1 MNPSE
6 MKALVEKMRVKGS
19 LPTLDQ
25 VLDAVAETRREYVP
39 KIREARKAAREKRKY
54 ERG

>member
-1 MNPSE
+1 MRS
-6 MKALVEKMRVKGS
+6 LVEKMRVKGS

-39 KIREARKAAREKRKY
+39 KIREARNAAREKRKY